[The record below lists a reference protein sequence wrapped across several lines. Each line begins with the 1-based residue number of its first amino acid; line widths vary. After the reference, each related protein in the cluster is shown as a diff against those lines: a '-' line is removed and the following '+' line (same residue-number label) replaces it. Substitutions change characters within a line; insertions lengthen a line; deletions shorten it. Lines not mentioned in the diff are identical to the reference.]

1 MRQCVQNCGAVDRI
15 RRSAGW
21 GPSSLLSFSCD
32 THTIA
37 SASRSSSLPPSSGCC
52 AFPSI
57 PVPSLLPTPH
67 TWTLRYACF
76 HFHRVPS
83 VRAQHAA
90 RTTLE
95 TSRSFLACTCS
106 RAPLA
111 IRPSTGLLRRPRGR
125 NEHVV
130 VIVSQGPPATSTQ
143 SIIAPCFLRT
153 SVESLSTVTRSPC
166 SQSQHS
172 KWNDVTE
179 QLIKPNLLP
188 F

>member
-1 MRQCVQNCGAVDRI
+1 VRQCVQNCGAVDRI

-37 SASRSSSLPPSSGCC
+37 SASRSSSLPPS
-52 AFPSI
+52 F
-57 PVPSLLPTPH
+57 PVPSLLSTPH

-111 IRPSTGLLRRPRGR
+111 IRPSTTGLLRRPRGR

-143 SIIAPCFLRT
+143 LIIAPCFLRT
-153 SVESLSTVTRSPC
+153 SGKSVYS
-166 SQSQHS
+166 
-172 KWNDVTE
+172 N
-179 QLIKPNLLP
+179 
-188 F
+188 